1 MVSPWVVRNLRIKL
15 MSNGASENR
24 EIGFCEET
32 YGGQTPQAEI
42 SAQRDETPESPWSY
56 AIKRGKQPISLS
68 GVEWRILQLLA
79 SRPYH
84 AFTTR
89 HIADAVT
96 TDSHPVTEESLR
108 GHILCLREKLGCFAD
123 YVQTVP
129 YIGYRFRE

>member
-1 MVSPWVVRNLRIKL
+1 
-15 MSNGASENR
+15 MSSGASESR

-32 YGGQTPQAEI
+32 YVDPAAEEEI
-42 SAQRDETPESPWSY
+42 SAQRDAPPESPWSY
-56 AIKRGKQPISLS
+56 SVKRGKKPISLN
-68 GVEWRILQLLA
+68 GIEWRILKLLA

-84 AFTTR
+84 AFTPR

-108 GHILCLREKLGCFAD
+108 SHILSLREKLGFFAD

>member
-1 MVSPWVVRNLRIKL
+1 

-24 EIGFCEET
+24 EIGFCDEMYVYQE
-32 YGGQTPQAEI
+32 PEAEI
-42 SAQRDETPESPWSY
+42 SAQQDETPESPWSY
-56 AIKRGKQPISLS
+56 SVKRGKKPISLT
-68 GVEWRILQLLA
+68 GIEWRILKLLA

-84 AFTTR
+84 AFTPR

-108 GHILCLREKLGCFAD
+108 SHILSLREKLGFFAD